1 MDDNFTERARKSKEL
16 AAAQAQWLRKKAIT
30 AENLLYGLLQSG
42 PNLATAVINK
52 MGLGG
57 KLDEELEQAPPEPLA
72 EDAGARPDW
81 DISCKKIVERAAHE
95 AKELGAKFIG
105 TEHLFLGM
113 IAEKVGKVG
122 SLLHDAGVEYP
133 KVRKELLEFLGV
145 KEEKESQ
152 AAQADEEGVVEVHI
166 KQRDDCKDLPL
177 PRYMSE
183 SASGMDLYAAVDGEV
198 TLEAGGIML
207 VPTGI
212 SMAVPVGYEAQV
224 RPRSGLALKHGI
236 TIVNSP
242 GHHRQRLSRRSGRH
256 SRKHRQQAVCHNTRD
271 AHRAV
276 GYPVRCEGKTYCG
289 KRPRRN
295 RPGRRGLRKLRRL
308 KGLCRAGTA
317 CGGAPATF
325 AC

>member
-1 MDDNFTERARKSKEL
+1 MDDNFTERARKAKEL

-52 MGLGG
+52 VGLGG
-57 KLDEELEQAPPEPLA
+57 KFEEELEQPPPEPLA
-72 EDAGARPDW
+72 EDAGDRPDW
-81 DISCKKIVERAAHE
+81 DISCKKIVERAAQE
-95 AKELGAKFIG
+95 AKGLGAKFIG

-113 IAEKVGKVG
+113 IAEKVGKAG
-122 SLLHDAGVEYP
+122 SLLHEAGVEYP

-145 KEEKESQ
+145 KEEESEAEQ
-152 AAQADEEGVVEVHI
+152 AGEEGVVEVRI

-183 SASGMDLYAAVDGEV
+183 SASGMDLYAAVDAEV
-198 TLEAGGIML
+198 TLEAGAIML

-212 SMAVPVGYEAQV
+212 SMAVPPGYEAQV

-242 GHHRQRLSRRSGRH
+242 GTIDSDYRGEVGVILGNIGSKPFVITRGMRIAQLVVQSVVKAKITAESDLDETDRGAGGFGSSG
-256 SRKHRQQAVCHNTRD
+256 V
-271 AHRAV
+271 
-276 GYPVRCEGKTYCG
+276 
-289 KRPRRN
+289 
-295 RPGRRGLRKLRRL
+295 
-308 KGLCRAGTA
+308 
-317 CGGAPATF
+317 
-325 AC
+325 